1 MEAEF
6 IFDLPNAEILYK
18 VLKVE
23 VALTRTE
30 IDLIDGKLVIKIWA
44 EDLAEL
50 RASVNAWLRTIKA
63 CLDAEGLST

>member
-6 IFDLPNAEILYK
+6 VFELPDAEVLYK
-18 VLKVE
+18 ALKVE
-23 VALTRTE
+23 ESRVLSEAKVYLE
-30 IDLIDGKLVIKIWA
+30 NGKLILKLKA

-63 CLDAEGLST
+63 CLDVL

>member
-6 IFDLPNAEILYK
+6 VFELEDAEILYRA
-18 VLKVE
+18 LKVE
-23 VALTRTE
+23 EKNTLTPTK
-30 IDLIDGKLVIKIWA
+30 IDLVDGKLVIRIWA

-63 CLDAEGLST
+63 CLDVL

>member
-6 IFDLPNAEILYK
+6 VFELPDAEILYRA
-18 VLKVE
+18 LKVE
-23 VALTRTE
+23 ERNILTETE
-30 IDLIDGKLVIKIWA
+30 IVLVNNRLVIRIKA

-63 CLDAEGLST
+63 CLDIL

>member
-6 IFDLPNAEILYK
+6 VFELDDAEILYK
-18 VLKVE
+18 ALKVE
-23 VALTRTE
+23 ENNTLTPTK

-63 CLDAEGLST
+63 CLDCL

>member
-6 IFDLPNAEILYK
+6 VFELPDAEVLYRA
-18 VLKVE
+18 LKVE
-23 VALTRTE
+23 ESRVLSEANVYLE
-30 IDLIDGKLVIKIWA
+30 NGKLILKLKA

-63 CLDAEGLST
+63 CLDVL